1 MGKKLQ
7 INLCRINKILDPS
20 GVKVWVRPLYKEPRF
35 TEAVFEGRE
44 DGEYIIS
51 YSHMTNYRN
60 QNFNYHMLPV
70 CVCMCACIL
79 TYTHILIKQISVI
92 FFPVLKL

>member
-1 MGKKLQ
+1 M
-7 INLCRINKILDPS
+7 
-20 GVKVWVRPLYKEPRF
+20 WVRPLYKEPRF

-70 CVCMCACIL
+70 CVLCVHVYLLIH
-79 TYTHILIKQISVI
+79 TYLLSRS
-92 FFPVLKL
+92 L